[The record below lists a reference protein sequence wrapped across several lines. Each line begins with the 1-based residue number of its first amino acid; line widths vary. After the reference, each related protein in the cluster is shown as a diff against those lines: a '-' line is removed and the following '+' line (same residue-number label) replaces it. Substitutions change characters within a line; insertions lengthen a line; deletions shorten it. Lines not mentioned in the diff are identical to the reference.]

1 MGRLYIP
8 PKRGPPVLSLGLIV
22 IETLPEHADVI
33 HFATSAR
40 AIHAWTYSDGV

>member
-8 PKRGPPVLSLGLIV
+8 PKRGPVLSLGSIV

-40 AIHAWTYSDGV
+40 AIHAWTYSVGV